1 MFPTELVI
9 LMAIAETRNISQ
21 ESLTRPTDIPG
32 EYIGYL
38 YNSLVRRGYI
48 RRNNSRGYQ
57 LTDNGRESLFEFV
70 RGSRKRCGGAVKTL
84 QRLGID
90 IGQEMD
96 KLEKEAIKVK

>member
-1 MFPTELVI
+1 MFPTELII
-9 LMAIAETRNISQ
+9 LMAIAETRNISK
-21 ESLTRPTDIPG
+21 ESLTSPTDIPG

-57 LTDNGRESLFEFV
+57 LTDKGREPLFEFV
-70 RGSRKRCGGAVKTL
+70 RGSGKRFGKAIKTL
-84 QRLGID
+84 QQLGIE

-96 KLEKEAIKVK
+96 RLKKEAIEVK